1 MLNWKEK
8 ALKLDHEAMLDIL
21 RMYTWI
27 FKLSDRFFSQY
38 DITDAQFAV
47 LMTLSV
53 AGASGLSQQE
63 LSEHL
68 IVHKSNIT
76 GLIDRLEKKGYVMR
90 KPQANDRRVNRIV
103 LGEKGIG
110 ILNKVEKPYLD
121 EVQRMMS
128 KLTMI
133 DKMTLRKCAEKITK
147 YANVM
152 LQPGSNWPAP
162 AK

>member
-1 MLNWKEK
+1 MLNWKSK
-8 ALKLDHEAMLDIL
+8 ALELDHQAMLDIL
-21 RMYTWI
+21 RMYSWI
-27 FKLSDRFFSQY
+27 FKLSDRFFSQF
-38 DITDAQFAV
+38 DITDTQFAV

-68 IVHKSNIT
+68 VVHKSNIT

-90 KPQANDRRVNRIV
+90 KAQANDRRVNRIV
-103 LGEKGIG
+103 LGEKGIK
-110 ILNKVEKPYLD
+110 ILKEVEKPYLD

-128 KLTMI
+128 KLTML
-133 DKMTLRKCAEKITK
+133 DKITLRKCAEKITK

>member
-1 MLNWKEK
+1 MLNWKQKSLE
-8 ALKLDHEAMLDIL
+8 LDHQAMLDIL
-21 RMYTWI
+21 RMYSWI

-38 DITDAQFAV
+38 DVTDTQFAV

-68 IVHKSNIT
+68 VVHKSNIT
-76 GLIDRLEKKGYVMR
+76 GLIDRLEKKGYVVR
-90 KPQANDRRVNRIV
+90 KPQPNDRRVNRIV
-103 LGEKGIG
+103 LAEKGIG

-121 EVQRMMS
+121 EVKSMMN
-128 KLTMI
+128 KLTLLE
-133 DKMTLRKCAEKITK
+133 KMTLRKCAEKITK
-147 YANVM
+147 YANIM